1 MTLRMNLS
9 SLSNAVSKLA
19 SESAAARNAA
29 LVSGKVSYL
38 SAFSPV
44 SGLDQL
50 GSGHGNVINGGAGA
64 ANSVLNSYAEQ
75 IEWLSAAL
83 QASGAALTGQDE
95 LFARGMDVADTGG
108 RVVEESVMFPARPA
122 PRFESFVFNPPA
134 VSPSLSLDALCSQF
148 SGTNSGAVLE
158 AQGSWG
164 SMASAISNVS
174 ASLSSIAGEI
184 LAENSGETFE
194 QAAARINEVAAAGA
208 TFAANAKMM
217 GASVGTLNRIYMGHR
232 MQVFMAATSIKAILD
247 PVQRLA
253 AERAF
258 LASFQATF
266 QADVLTGMPPVSNLM
281 QMKGANGSAGEIAL
295 GMDEIAGSG
304 QAWSAAGLTPS
315 GAAQGGVANAG
326 SIAPDAAVQGAA
338 GQSGVGS
345 FGTVTDQLDGINIGD
360 MLTSAASAGQSLAN
374 GLAMPTSTPNSASG
388 AIPSSMSAASPL
400 GAFGSGAGL
409 GAQGGSIGSS
419 APGAIS
425 SRAAGSAGGSVS
437 GMTGGPGAPGM
448 VGSTSSGRMSPAGS
462 GITSDSLM
470 GARTHGASSAGA
482 VAPMMGGA
490 GGMSGGVVGAGGTGS
505 QSKYARQTGSSVGS
519 SSQSGSGLGMVG
531 SGSGKASI
539 SNFGR
544 GMMPMMPMMPMGGAG
559 GGQKN
564 TGKVKTVTS
573 AVEEDRN
580 LAALLGDRGPVVPGV
595 IGDWVRG

>member
-64 ANSVLNSYAEQ
+64 ANSVLNSYADQ
-75 IEWLSAAL
+75 IDWLSAAL
-83 QASGAALTGQDE
+83 QASGEALTGQDE

-425 SRAAGSAGGSVS
+425 SRAAGSAGGSVP
-437 GMTGGPGAPGM
+437 GMTGGPGAP
-448 VGSTSSGRMSPAGS
+448 

-531 SGSGKASI
+531 SGSGKPSI

>member
-9 SLSNAVSKLA
+9 SLSNVVSKLA
-19 SESAAARNAA
+19 SESASARNAA

-50 GSGHGNVINGGAGA
+50 GSGHGSVINGGAGA

-75 IEWLSAAL
+75 IDWLSAAL
-83 QASGAALTGQDE
+83 RASGEALTGQDE
-95 LFARGMDVADTGG
+95 LFARGMDIADTGG

-122 PRFESFVFNPPA
+122 PRFESFAFNPPV

-174 ASLSSIAGEI
+174 ASLSSIAGEV
-184 LAENSGETFE
+184 LAENSGDTFE

-266 QADVLTGMPPVSNLM
+266 QADALTGMPPVSNLM
-281 QMKGANGSAGEIAL
+281 QMKGANGSAGDIAL

-304 QAWSAAGLTPS
+304 QAWTAAGLTPS
-315 GAAQGGVANAG
+315 GAAQAGGTSLGSVAQGAEVQSG
-326 SIAPDAAVQGAA
+326 SVQGGA
-338 GQSGVGS
+338 GS
-345 FGTVTDQLDGINIGD
+345 FGTVDGQLEGINIGD
-360 MLTSAASAGQSLAN
+360 MLTSAASAGQSLAS
-374 GLAMPTSTPNSASG
+374 GLAMPTSTPISASW
-388 AIPSSMSAASPL
+388 AIPASMSAASPIGAL
-400 GAFGSGAGL
+400 GTGL
-409 GAQGGSIGSS
+409 GAQVGSVGGSAHGT
-419 APGAIS
+419 IS
-425 SRAAGSAGGSVS
+425 SRVSGGMGGSVPGLS
-437 GMTGGPGAPGM
+437 GGSAAPGM

-470 GARTHGASSAGA
+470 GARTHGASSTGG

-490 GGMSGGVVGAGGTGS
+490 GGMSGGLVGAGGAGS
-505 QSKYARQTGSSVGS
+505 QSKHARQTGSSVGS

-539 SNFGR
+539 SNVGR
-544 GMMPMMPMMPMGGAG
+544 GMMPMMPMGGAGGAG

>member
-374 GLAMPTSTPNSASG
+374 GLAMPTSTPISASG
-388 AIPSSMSAASPL
+388 AIPSSMSAASSL

-437 GMTGGPGAPGM
+437 GMTGGPGAP
-448 VGSTSSGRMSPAGS
+448 